1 MEIVRFEDVKESII
15 NNMRRSMLI
24 PIIGS
29 GLTRKCRSLKG
40 VVPSGDDYRK
50 YMLEEISQAIT
61 LSPDENE
68 RLKTAPFSTVSEVYY
83 ESGIIPLDRQRCYLR
98 DNFTHVQIEDYKQE
112 FLSLPWP
119 YIYTL
124 NIDDGIEQSSKYNH
138 VVHSNRDVDEHIFDE
153 KNCVIKLHGDVND
166 MLTYKDANGTI
177 LTQKQYANSI
187 RQHSSL
193 LTKLE
198 HDSIYENLIYIG
210 CSLDD
215 EIDLLAYTGL
225 QAEKEGVT
233 IVESDDYRE
242 FSRLYDRTMQDVGAE
257 DFYFF
262 PPAYYSD
269 FQEMLKKNLTL
280 CFAMYQDTPIA
291 GSMFMFFGDYA
302 HYHLSG
308 RDRNYHKLAANN
320 AVLWYAIKKAKEM
333 GCKWFHFGGGTTGEP
348 SDPLLHFKR
357 NFSKESG
364 EFWYGKRV
372 HDPVVYD
379 RIVDQWKAC
388 YPESYQKNCVK
399 LLGYREI
406 NH

>member
-1 MEIVRFEDVKESII
+1 MGGGKATCFVFEDGEDLVLYPFLM
-15 NNMRRSMLI
+15 N
-24 PIIGS
+24 PISPLGYDLPYECYDIQGAY
-29 GLTRKCRSLKG
+29 GYNGILTS
-40 VVPSGDDYRK
+40 SDDP
-50 YMLEEISQAIT
+50 AFIT
-61 LSPDENE
+61 AFHEAFD
-68 RLKTAPFSTVSEVYY
+68 AFC
-83 ESGIIPLDRQRCYLR
+83 LDRRIVAE
-98 DNFTHVQIEDYKQE
+98 FTRFHPVLNNQLLASPKMRMYFSRNTVKLDLSQTLEDIWQ
-112 FLSLPWP
+112 
-119 YIYTL
+119 
-124 NIDDGIEQSSKYNH
+124 
-138 VVHSNRDVDEHIFDE
+138 HSFSPKNR
-153 KNCVIKLHGDVND
+153 NVIK
-166 MLTYKDANGTI
+166 K
-177 LTQKQYANSI
+177 
-187 RQHSSL
+187 
-193 LTKLE
+193 
-198 HDSIYENLIYIG
+198 
-210 CSLDD
+210 
-215 EIDLLAYTGL
+215 
-225 QAEKEGVT
+225 AEKEGVT